1 MNVSDQV
8 DALQER
14 AAELK
19 SSFEQARRES
29 REQVKARINETRAD
43 IAARQGATNK
53 KAQQAAG
60 RAQSGWKAMQADAA
74 AKMQALQDRIDR
86 KREQNDAKMAEQD
99 AEFAEVNASDA
110 LDYAAWAVEQ
120 AELAVLDAV
129 DARASADAQAAAAP
143 PS

>member
-1 MNVSDQV
+1 MNVADQV
-8 DALQER
+8 DVLQER

-19 SSFEQARRES
+19 SSFEQARRETS
-29 REQVKARINETRAD
+29 EQVKARINETRAD
-43 IAARQGATNK
+43 IAARQGAIND

-86 KREQNDAKMAEQD
+86 KREQNDVKMAEQD

-129 DARASADAQAAAAP
+129 DARASADARAAAAP